1 MKKKIISI
9 FICTLLFVS
18 VVPAINIL
26 NNYKQE
32 EITDLK
38 MTLYNNEMPCEDCE
52 ENTQIR
58 EPRIKEHRI
67 PNRRIAETTYSGQ
80 SRGTVYVDDD
90 APPGWYDATHVR
102 TIQEGVD
109 NATGGD
115 TIYVYNGYYP
125 ENVLVY
131 KQLDLEGETRENV
144 VVDGTYSDDTFYV
157 TANGVSFNNFSIE
170 NGVDGIVLDSVSD
183 CFITNCIVNSSDYDG
198 IWLYLS
204 SNITITYCESY
215 YNGWEGIDLWP
226 AKDCVISDCSGSE
239 NGDGMCLYSDEGF
252 YCDNNTVI
260 NCSYDYSWWSGIWL
274 SEASDN
280 VFINCN
286 FNNNYE
292 GFYLQSDS
300 NNNEIIN
307 CTFSDNYDFGI
318 DSWGD
323 DYYNTFE
330 NCTISGT
337 SGGGYEEWGGV
348 GVWLGQDTASN
359 NFIGCDVY
367 DNIWGFLIKISPY
380 CKFRNNNIYDNEY
393 NFGFEFIYNPTDVY
407 MDIDLSNTVNGKC
420 MMWLDGVSDYVID
433 EGHDPGYIGLI
444 NCTNISILNVN
455 VSGIFMAYTEDST
468 ISDVVVH
475 NQRRGIFLVYCSNI
489 EIMGVLGY
497 HNQNGAD
504 AFESPYTTI
513 FESTFRDNA
522 MINCYL
528 GKGIY
533 LKFSPYSDIRDTTV
547 YNNGYEGIEAGW
559 GSDHTTI
566 VNCTSYNNYGE
577 CHPGGPWFGRG
588 FNIYY
593 GTHYCTIRDCTTYDN
608 YESGIII
615 RNGNYNNIINCVSY
629 NSLES
634 GITLRSGDSNNNNIS
649 RCVFYN
655 NSEGGIKLEYAIN
668 NIFTNCDSYDNNYGI
683 YVTSDSNDNLIYHNN
698 FFNNTQNAN
707 DECSNTW
714 DNDYPSGGNYWD
726 DYTGEDNDGDGIG
739 DTPYDIPGD
748 SNQDR
753 YPFMNPNGWIPQPAE
768 IEIGDISGG
777 LGKVCAEIKS
787 VGEVSIENVVW
798 NISVK
803 GGILGRINVTTGG
816 IIDEIEPGNSEIV
829 CTDKFIFGLGKIEI
843 TVSAEADNADKV
855 TKKVDGF
862 VLLIFVIIR

>member
-1 MKKKIISI
+1 
-9 FICTLLFVS
+9 
-18 VVPAINIL
+18 
-26 NNYKQE
+26 
-32 EITDLK
+32 
-38 MTLYNNEMPCEDCE
+38 
-52 ENTQIR
+52 
-58 EPRIKEHRI
+58 
-67 PNRRIAETTYSGQ
+67 
-80 SRGTVYVDDD
+80 
-90 APPGWYDATHVR
+90 
-102 TIQEGVD
+102 
-109 NATGGD
+109 
-115 TIYVYNGYYP
+115 
-125 ENVLVY
+125 
-131 KQLDLEGETRENV
+131 
-144 VVDGTYSDDTFYV
+144 
-157 TANGVSFNNFSIE
+157 
-170 NGVDGIVLDSVSD
+170 
-183 CFITNCIVNSSDYDG
+183 
-198 IWLYLS
+198 
-204 SNITITYCESY
+204 
-215 YNGWEGIDLWP
+215 
-226 AKDCVISDCSGSE
+226 
-239 NGDGMCLYSDEGF
+239 
-252 YCDNNTVI
+252 
-260 NCSYDYSWWSGIWL
+260 
-274 SEASDN
+274 
-280 VFINCN
+280 
-286 FNNNYE
+286 
-292 GFYLQSDS
+292 
-300 NNNEIIN
+300 
-307 CTFSDNYDFGI
+307 
-318 DSWGD
+318 
-323 DYYNTFE
+323 
-330 NCTISGT
+330 
-337 SGGGYEEWGGV
+337 
-348 GVWLGQDTASN
+348 
-359 NFIGCDVY
+359 
-367 DNIWGFLIKISPY
+367 
-380 CKFRNNNIYDNEY
+380 
-393 NFGFEFIYNPTDVY
+393 
-407 MDIDLSNTVNGKC
+407 
-420 MMWLDGVSDYVID
+420 
-433 EGHDPGYIGLI
+433 
-444 NCTNISILNVN
+444 
-455 VSGIFMAYTEDST
+455 
-468 ISDVVVH
+468 
-475 NQRRGIFLVYCSNI
+475 
-489 EIMGVLGY
+489 
-497 HNQNGAD
+497 
-504 AFESPYTTI
+504 
-513 FESTFRDNA
+513 

-634 GITLRSGDSNNNNIS
+634 GITLRSGDSSNNNIS
-649 RCVFYN
+649 GCVFYN

-668 NIFTNCDSYDNNYGI
+668 NVFTNCDSHDNNYGI